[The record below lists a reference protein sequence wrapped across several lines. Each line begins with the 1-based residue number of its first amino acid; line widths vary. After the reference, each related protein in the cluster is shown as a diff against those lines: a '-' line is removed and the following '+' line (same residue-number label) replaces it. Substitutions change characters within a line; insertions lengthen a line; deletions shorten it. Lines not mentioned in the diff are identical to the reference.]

1 MEQPPSSPHLRV
13 PLVPFP
19 NEGASPSKRQ
29 EDVESAGRYP
39 AFGVQ
44 GSEEESTSYQ
54 SETGEDHDYLH
65 RPSYHPFSFVS
76 LFSHGQDVKSAG
88 ANHVYTREER
98 RRLNDV
104 ESIDYLPINSEIYR
118 VWLAKQPHGW
128 VWDRW
133 VMMGGIGF
141 TVGLIGFLLYTLIG
155 IFGAI
160 KYNTV
165 RWLIEHA
172 NLFVAWVFNVVY
184 STALVYL
191 STWAVVTI
199 APQAAGAGVAEV
211 TAYLNG
217 CNLPKVFNVKTLWV
231 KFVSCAAAVGSGL
244 PVGPEGPMI
253 HIGAMIGAAL
263 SQGQSTSL
271 GFTTGL
277 FKRFQNPKDKRDFV
291 TAGTAVG
298 VAAAFGAPIGGLL
311 FAYEELASF
320 FSQAL
325 GWQVFFACMLSV
337 LTEDTLRS
345 AQTAVTQGDFGLFDG
360 EASTIFFEVQT
371 QLANHVAAVGPA
383 VLVGLACG
391 VLGTAFTVLNVKI
404 IRLRDSIIQG
414 RRNWRMGEPLLI
426 IAIFVSLSMLL
437 PLAFPCTPS
446 NCYIKQGD
454 SKPYCPEGT
463 SSNIRRIVEEELPLY
478 TCTKGYDSELPD
490 SSGGNQTRS
499 YNELATLMYVTGEDA
514 IKHLLS
520 RGTHREFGYA
530 ALVTML
536 LVYFLGAVWAAG
548 SAIASG
554 LFVPM
559 LLIGSCI
566 GRIVGLICVDIAA
579 SGGHGSPG
587 APPGVFLPP
596 SPWAWVDPGA
606 FALIGAGAFM
616 GGVTRL
622 TISLAVIM
630 MEVSNDVRMVLPLL
644 VAIIMAKWIADAVSH
659 SLYHSILEVK
669 CVPILH
675 SDTQSRVSLDLIPVH
690 YVMAYPVVTFQERM
704 PLNQIREILRDT
716 RHNGFPVVRNTPQ
729 GQVFVGLV
737 VRDHLMVLLRR
748 ALARGTTAN
757 LEVTYEDLNHQFVT
771 AAARHLIWE
780 QHMAVLQGRSMEGVP
795 ASHNPVLQE
804 VLDLRPYIN
813 TSAAAIQESFSVERT
828 YVVFR
833 TLGLRH
839 LVVVDRHNHV
849 KGIVT
854 RKDLLG
860 FRLDEAVEKEK
871 GAATGLVSLS
881 RPTSIASELAQHG
894 NGWDE

>member
-1 MEQPPSSPHLRV
+1 METPPSSPHLRV

-19 NEGASPSKRQ
+19 NDSSSPSKLNQDSDRNGRLRQ
-29 EDVESAGRYP
+29 V
-39 AFGVQ
+39 GVNA
-44 GSEEESTSYQ
+44 SEEESTSYQ
-54 SETGEDHDYLH
+54 SDTEPDHDYMH
-65 RPSYHPFSFVS
+65 RPSFHSFSFLS
-76 LFSHGQDVKSAG
+76 MFSRGRDVKSAG
-88 ANHVYTREER
+88 VNHVYTREER

-118 VWLAKQPHGW
+118 VWLARQPHGW

-133 VMMGGIGF
+133 IMMGGIGF

-165 RWLIEHA
+165 RWLIAHA
-172 NLFVAWVFNVVY
+172 NLFTAWLFNVIY
-184 STALVYL
+184 STSLVYL
-191 STWAVVTI
+191 STWVVVNI
-199 APQAAGAGVAEV
+199 APQAGGAGVAEV

-217 CNLPKVFNVKTLWV
+217 CNLPKVFNVRTLWV

-263 SQGQSTSL
+263 SQGHSTTL

-345 AQTAVTQGDFGLFDG
+345 AQTAVTQGHFGLFDG

-371 QLANHVAAVGPA
+371 QLANHVAAVLPA
-383 VLVGLACG
+383 ILVGLACG
-391 VLGTAFTVLNVKI
+391 VLGTIFTLLNVKVV
-404 IRLRDSIIQG
+404 RLRDAIIQG
-414 RRNWRMGEPLLI
+414 RRTWRMGEPLLI

-437 PLAFPCTPS
+437 PLAFPCTPT

-454 SKPYCPEGT
+454 TKPYCPEGT

-478 TCTKGYDSELPD
+478 TCTDSYTGAS
-490 SSGGNQTRS
+490 SSGNETRS

-536 LVYFLGAVWAAG
+536 VVYFLGAVWAAG

-566 GRIVGLICVDIAA
+566 GRIVGLICVDMAA

-675 SDTQSRVSLDLIPVH
+675 SDVASRVSLDLIPVQ
-690 YVMAYPVVTFQERM
+690 YVMACPVVTFQERM
-704 PLNQIREILRDT
+704 PLNQVREILRDT

-757 LEVTYEDLNHQFVT
+757 LDVTYEDLNHQFVT

-780 QHMAVLQGRSMEGVP
+780 QHMAVLQGRSMDGVP
-795 ASHNPVLQE
+795 SSHNPVLQE

-813 TSAAAIQESFSVERT
+813 SSAAAVQESFSLERT

-839 LVVVDRHNHV
+839 LVITDQHNHV

-854 RKDLLG
+854 RKDVLG
-860 FRLDEAVEKEK
+860 FRLDQAVEEGK
-871 GAATGLVSLS
+871 GSSNSLVALA
-881 RPTSIASELAQHG
+881 RPASSASELAEQMT
-894 NGWDE
+894 